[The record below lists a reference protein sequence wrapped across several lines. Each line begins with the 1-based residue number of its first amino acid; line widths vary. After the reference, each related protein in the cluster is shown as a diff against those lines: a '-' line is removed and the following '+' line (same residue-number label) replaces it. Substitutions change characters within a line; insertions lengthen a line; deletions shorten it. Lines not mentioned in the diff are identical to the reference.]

1 MYHVMSYLCCPGHIG
16 LGGMTSEAA
25 MRQLSDEELRQ
36 LEGMERANVEARIAI
51 LRNVQALLDAAVSQL
66 NQYSAVMTTLK

>member
-1 MYHVMSYLCCPGHIG
+1 
-16 LGGMTSEAA
+16 MTSEAA